1 MLFIGKHFFKDGD
14 AMEYAFWEFAKA
26 VWQDDPDDILMEKH
40 VWSEQI
46 IYDLSHE
53 KYISFGG
60 CGSSGKSHVCAAWGI
75 FRWLC
80 DPQNTI
86 VLTTT
91 TAMKDADQRVW
102 GSFIRLTAPLAGVA
116 PFRERPSLHDFVLQE
131 KGKKMNISR
140 GMFLI
145 AAEKKKTRDAVRK
158 MIGRKAKHIIVIAD
172 ELGELSPA
180 IMHAT
185 VSNLTVG
192 ASESLQGIGMS
203 NPDSRFD
210 AFGEWSE
217 PEGGWEHVD
226 TTTSKAWRTTKGGM
240 YRRFDAY
247 ESPHF
252 HRAKSYLPTE
262 GKVEEAKEH
271 LGENSRAF
279 MRMWRAV
286 FFDGSEENGV
296 YTELELAKS
305 GALNPVSN
313 SAITTLIGRV
323 AGMDLGYTWG
333 GDATMF
339 RAAELGYASDGRMV
353 ARLRDLETIK
363 DDIHSGEPRSY
374 QIGWATVELIR
385 KYKIPARHLSVD
397 ATAGGNPICDV
408 IDMCI
413 EESDLPS
420 ALRGRVTRV
429 QFGGKPTKSR
439 PNPKIKKTAD
449 ELYRNRVTELWFGS
463 KELFRCGQILGLDGP
478 TAKEMTLREFDQKKA
493 GSGLRIQLESK
504 TEYKTRT
511 NMPSPD
517 AGDTTFL
524 CLDAARANFS
534 LFPIERRK
542 DDAPVH
548 MKRAPLTFSQ
558 VDVAGQ
564 SDDSWL

>member
-1 MLFIGKHFFKDGD
+1 
-14 AMEYAFWEFAKA
+14 
-26 VWQDDPDDILMEKH
+26 
-40 VWSEQI
+40 
-46 IYDLSHE
+46 
-53 KYISFGG
+53 
-60 CGSSGKSHVCAAWGI
+60 
-75 FRWLC
+75 
-80 DPQNTI
+80 
-86 VLTTT
+86 
-91 TAMKDADQRVW
+91 
-102 GSFIRLTAPLAGVA
+102 
-116 PFRERPSLHDFVLQE
+116 
-131 KGKKMNISR
+131 
-140 GMFLI
+140 
-145 AAEKKKTRDAVRK
+145 
-158 MIGRKAKHIIVIAD
+158 
-172 ELGELSPA
+172 
-180 IMHAT
+180 
-185 VSNLTVG
+185 
-192 ASESLQGIGMS
+192 
-203 NPDSRFD
+203 
-210 AFGEWSE
+210 
-217 PEGGWEHVD
+217 
-226 TTTSKAWRTTKGGM
+226 
-240 YRRFDAY
+240 
-247 ESPHF
+247 
-252 HRAKSYLPTE
+252 
-262 GKVEEAKEH
+262 
-271 LGENSRAF
+271 

>member
-1 MLFIGKHFFKDGD
+1 MLFIGKHFYEDGP
-14 AMEYAFWEFAKA
+14 AMEYAFWEFTKS
-26 VWQDDPDDILMEKH
+26 VWQMDPDNILLEKH
-40 VWSEQI
+40 KWSEEI
-46 IYDLSHE
+46 IHDLAHE
-53 KYISFGG
+53 RYVAFGG

-80 DPQNTI
+80 DPENTI

-102 GSFIRLTAPLAGVA
+102 GSFIRLTAPLQGPA

-131 KGKKMNISR
+131 PGKKMNISR
-140 GMFLI
+140 GMFLV
-145 AAEKKKTRDAVRK
+145 AAEKKKTREAVGK
-158 MIGRKAKHIIVIAD
+158 FVGRKAHHIILIAD

-180 IMHAT
+180 IMNAGI
-185 VSNLTVG
+185 SNLTAG
-192 ASESLQGIGMS
+192 GEKSFQAIGMS

-210 AFGEWSE
+210 AFGDWAT
-217 PEGGWEHVD
+217 PEEGWEHVD
-226 TTTSKAWRTTKGGM
+226 TTTAMTWRTKWKGL

-262 GKVEEAKEH
+262 GKVEEAKEQ
-271 LGENSRAF
+271 LGSKSRAF

-286 FFDGSEENGV
+286 FFDGGEESGV

-305 GALNPVSN
+305 GALNPVSGTPIPN
-313 SAITTLIGRV
+313 IIGRV

-339 RAAELGYASDGRMV
+339 RAVDIGYASDGRMV
-353 ARLRDLETIK
+353 ARLRELETIR
-363 DDIHSGEPRSY
+363 DDVHSGEPRSY
-374 QIGWATVELIR
+374 QIGHGTVDLMR

-420 ALRGRVTRV
+420 ALKGRVTRV
-429 QFGGKPTKSR
+429 QFGGKPTKNR
-439 PNPKIKKTAD
+439 PNPRVKKTAD
-449 ELYRNRVTELWFGS
+449 ELYRNRVTELWFAS
-463 KELFRCGQILGLDGP
+463 KELFRCGQIVGLDGS

-504 TEYKTRT
+504 GEYKART

-517 AGDTTFL
+517 AADTTFL
-524 CLDAARANFS
+524 ALDSARTNFS

-542 DDAPVH
+542 DDAPAH
-548 MKRAPLTFSQ
+548 MRRPPLRLEQ

-564 SDDSWL
+564 SDDAWL